1 MVEHEG
7 WPKVSKMQGIFVKM
21 MVLACC
27 LPVVKVER
35 IMKPPAVHD
44 PLKSDSRSLDFGFRG
59 IFVASLA
66 SMGKP
71 LPDLWRRKRGRVDGR
86 TVSRTFARNLP
97 RDFMVNDP
105 SRFYIGGRAA
115 ATGCGDCGVSESVAA
130 RLRLTLA
137 REIL

>member
-59 IFVASLA
+59 IFVASPQWESLCLTYGA
-66 SMGKP
+66 VNE
-71 LPDLWRRKRGRVDGR
+71 DAWTDGR
-86 TVSRTFARNLP
+86 C
-97 RDFMVNDP
+97 
-105 SRFYIGGRAA
+105 RA
-115 ATGCGDCGVSESVAA
+115 
-130 RLRLTLA
+130 LLH
-137 REIL
+137 EIYQGISWSTTHQGFI